1 MTEEDYRH
9 LADNYRQLREDMNRL
24 LALAT
29 TSAQYADTED
39 MRRVNAVYRDALKAA
54 LDGEP
59 SPPLVA
65 DAP

>member
-29 TSAQYADTED
+29 AAAAHGDTD
-39 MRRVNAVYRDALKAA
+39 VHRRINAVYRDALKAA